1 MSSNVGGRSDNE
13 DEMFSPSLPQSST
26 PAPLPPSVSP
36 IVVLDSGLGGLTVAR
51 ALREVLP
58 LEDIV
63 YFGDTARLP
72 YGSKT
77 AETVTTFVKQI
88 IAYLRPLNPKHVVIA
103 CNTATALAL
112 PAVRQAFPGVSI
124 SGVIEPG
131 SRAAVVAAG
140 PKQVPVIG
148 VLATEAT
155 VRSRAYAQAIHRKRH
170 YARVVQQA
178 SPLLVPIIEE
188 GRELDDPLVRLAL
201 KQYLQPMVNHR
212 MSVLVLGC
220 THYPVLRPL
229 IERMLGTQIPVIDS
243 ARLCA
248 EDVGRRLTAQGML
261 RGTAAVHAEHPFSV
275 VGDFKCMVTDDAA
288 RFARLAPR
296 FLGHEI
302 ATPTL
307 VSPDDLYALTSELPS
322 VRQAV

>member
-1 MSSNVGGRSDNE
+1 
-13 DEMFSPSLPQSST
+13 
-26 PAPLPPSVSP
+26 
-36 IVVLDSGLGGLTVAR
+36 VLDSGLGGLTVVR
-51 ALREVLP
+51 AIREVLP

-72 YGSKT
+72 YGSKG
-77 AETVTTFVKQI
+77 AATVTTFVRQI
-88 IAYLRPLNPKHVVIA
+88 ITYLRPVNPKHVVIA

-112 PAVRQAFPGVSI
+112 PAIRKAFPDLSI

-140 PKQVPVIG
+140 PRPVPVIG
-148 VLATEAT
+148 ILATEAT
-155 VRSRAYAQAIHRKRH
+155 VRSRAYSHAIHRKRH
-170 YARVVQQA
+170 HARVVQQA

-188 GRELDDPLVRLAL
+188 GRNLDDPLVKLAL
-201 KQYLQPMVNHR
+201 KQYLQPMVDHR

-229 IERMLGTQIPVIDS
+229 IEKMLGAQIPVIDS

-248 EDVGRRLTAQGML
+248 EDVTRRLTAQGLL
-261 RGTAAVHAEHPFSV
+261 RGSSSESMSI
-275 VGDFKCMVTDDAA
+275 VGSLRCLVTDDPD

-296 FLGHEI
+296 FIGAPI
-302 ATPTL
+302 AATPTL
-307 VSPDDLYALTSELPS
+307 VSTDDLYAADSFAS
-322 VRQAV
+322 VAPPAVRRAV

>member
-1 MSSNVGGRSDNE
+1 MKYSSPD
-13 DEMFSPSLPQSST
+13 
-26 PAPLPPSVSP
+26 SVCASP

-58 LEDIV
+58 LEDLV

-72 YGSKT
+72 YGSKSP
-77 AETVTTFVKQI
+77 ETVALFVKQI
-88 IAYLRPLNPKHVVIA
+88 IGYLLPLNPKHVVIA

-140 PKQVPVIG
+140 SRRVPVIG

-155 VRSRAYAQAIHRKRH
+155 VRSRAYSHAIHRKRH
-170 YARVVQQA
+170 HARVIQQA
-178 SPLLVPIIEE
+178 APVLVPLIEE
-188 GRELDDPLVRLAL
+188 GRHLDDPLVKLAL
-201 KQYLQPMVNHR
+201 KQYLQPMVDHR

-229 IERMLGTQIPVIDS
+229 MERMLGTSIPVIDS
-243 ARLCA
+243 A
-248 EDVGRRLTAQGML
+248 
-261 RGTAAVHAEHPFSV
+261 
-275 VGDFKCMVTDDAA
+275 
-288 RFARLAPR
+288 
-296 FLGHEI
+296 
-302 ATPTL
+302 
-307 VSPDDLYALTSELPS
+307 
-322 VRQAV
+322 